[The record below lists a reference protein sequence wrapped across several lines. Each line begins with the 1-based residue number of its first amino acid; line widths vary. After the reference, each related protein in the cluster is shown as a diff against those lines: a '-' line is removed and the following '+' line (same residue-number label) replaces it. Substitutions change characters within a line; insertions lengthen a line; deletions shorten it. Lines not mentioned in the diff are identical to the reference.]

1 MAVVQRADDQR
12 PVDVVFEK
20 LHQYSLPDA
29 RQELALVQQ
38 ISNEDRQYSVV
49 LAIISISR
57 GLNLDLVAEGLETE
71 VQARYLR
78 AHGCSTM
85 QGFLFHRLMPVGG
98 FVNVPNS

>member
-1 MAVVQRADDQR
+1 VAVVQRAEDQR

-20 LHQYSLPDA
+20 LHQYFLPDA

-38 ISNEDRQYSVV
+38 ISNEVRQYSVV

-57 GLNLDLVAEGLETE
+57 GLNLDLVAEGVETK

-78 AHGCSTM
+78 AHECSTM
-85 QGFLFHRLMPVGG
+85 QGFWFHRLMAVGG
-98 FVNVPNS
+98 FVNVLNS